1 MTLSDEE
8 RADFIGGYTRALI
21 NAWSTEEFAAKL
33 DVDPKAALVEV
44 GIVIPDNSEVRVDR
58 GLAGP
63 SADNQPGSLED
74 QVQMY
79 DEGRTTGVYR
89 FSIPADP
96 QIETNE
102 LSEEDLAGMAAGTS
116 YCCSCCTNPCCSCA

>member
-1 MTLSDEE
+1 MTLSEE
-8 RADFIGGYTRALI
+8 DRADFVGGYTRALI

-33 DVDPKAALVEV
+33 DADPKAALVEV
-44 GIVIPDNSEVRVDR
+44 GIVIPDNAEVLVDR
-58 GLAGP
+58 GVAGP
-63 SADNQPGSLED
+63 AADNQQGSLED

-79 DEGRTTGVYR
+79 VEGQTTGVYR

-96 QIETNE
+96 QIETDE

>member
-1 MTLSDEE
+1 MTLTEEE

-33 DVDPKAALVEV
+33 DADPKAALVEV
-44 GIVIPDNSEVRVDR
+44 GIVIPDNAEVLVDR
-58 GLAGP
+58 GVAGP
-63 SADNQPGSLED
+63 SADKQEGSLED

-79 DEGRTTGVYR
+79 AEGRTTGVYR

-116 YCCSCCTNPCCSCA
+116 YCCSCCTNPCCSCI

>member
-1 MTLSDEE
+1 VELDMTLSDEE

-21 NAWSTEEFAAKL
+21 NAWTTEEFAAKL
-33 DVDPKAALVEV
+33 DVDPKAALVEA
-44 GIVIPDNSEVRVDR
+44 GIVIPDNAEVRIDR

-63 SADNQPGSLED
+63 SADNQQGSL
-74 QVQMY
+74 

-96 QIETNE
+96 QIDTNE